1 MRTSAI
7 IFDLDGTLLDT
18 LQDVADAAN
27 TSLERCGFPARP
39 IHDYPDL
46 IGGGVRHLFRKALP
60 KEAGESDIDHCVA
73 AFRDIYAEHWNDTTA
88 PYPGIIELIALLRE
102 RGLKMAVLSNKPHEF
117 TVRCVAA
124 HFPDDTFDLV
134 VGEGPETPTKPDPTG
149 ALRIA
154 TAFACQPSQM
164 AFLGDS
170 DIDMHTAGRA
180 GMRAFG
186 AGWGFRSKE
195 ELLRC
200 GAVAVVDHPRE
211 LPPLLERV
219 DGEE

>member
-1 MRTSAI
+1 MGTSAI

-27 TSLERCGFPARP
+27 ASLETCGFPARP

-60 KEAGESDIDHCVA
+60 KDAGEADIDTCVA
-73 AFRDIYAEHWNDTTA
+73 AFREIYAEHWNDSTA
-88 PYPGIIELIALLRE
+88 PYPGIPELIALLRE

-117 TVRCVAA
+117 TIRCVAA
-124 HFPDDTFDLV
+124 HFPEGTFDLV
-134 VGEGPETPTKPDPTG
+134 AGEGPETPAKPDPTG
-149 ALRIA
+149 ALGIA
-154 TAFACQPSQM
+154 ERFGCEPAAM

-170 DIDMHTAGRA
+170 DIDMHTAVRS
-180 GMRAFG
+180 GMRPFG

-195 ELLRC
+195 ELFRC
-200 GAVAVVDHPRE
+200 GAIAVVDHPRE
-211 LPPLLERV
+211 LPPLLERGE
-219 DGEE
+219 GEE